1 MNQGGIVDRYIEGK
15 RDPIILLAD
24 LDGDNDLDL
33 LNGSRG
39 EDDEYQSNATGSL
52 TGHKYDAEEKRMI
65 RIDRERKTAG
75 SLSNYNMN
83 FISDIEVGLVNDDE
97 YPDVIIN
104 RYDPNGENA
113 LFIHFGKAPIDGGGD
128 NLNEEVLI
136 YDQYRI
142 ADGLFDG
149 DVKLADIN
157 NDGKLEI
164 IQIGLTNDNVTSGKP
179 KLKIYSYINSNSFD
193 EKDISDQIASL
204 SNSSFDLGDY
214 DNDQDIDVI
223 ISGFD
228 NTNGLQTAIYKNV
241 TESGSNEFKFEE
253 TEDVLGASR
262 DGSINFFDMEND
274 GDLDVIITG
283 TSFNGDV
290 FEIYENKVDEDIKD
304 WPKIETNIPGIR
316 LSKVEFGDF
325 NGDGFSDLLYSG
337 VQSGFGKISN

>member
-1 MNQGGIVDRYIEGK
+1 MN
-15 RDPIILLAD
+15 LLFFFP
-24 LDGDNDLDL
+24 
-33 LNGSRG
+33 
-39 EDDEYQSNATGSL
+39 YQF
-52 TGHKYDAEEKRMI
+52 
-65 RIDRERKTAG
+65 
-75 SLSNYNMN
+75 LS
-83 FISDIEVGLVNDDE
+83 FFFLQ
-97 YPDVIIN
+97 
-104 RYDPNGENA
+104 
-113 LFIHFGKAPIDGGGD
+113 HH
-128 NLNEEVLI
+128 I

-228 NTNGLQTAIYKNV
+228 NTDGLQTAIYKNV

-337 VQSGFGKISN
+337 VQSGFGKISELREYNSNTKNYIKSSFDIGEIVDADVEFGDIDGDGDLDFVLSGTNKENDNYHTISTFLNVRSESAVLLASPNNQDNNNKQSVTLGLRSNAQLVQNTPPDAPQVEDV